1 MSWIPE
7 FDIGL
12 WNAWWFMII
21 YPLQW
26 LAVIIVPKHI
36 AERTSHAPEIIQTRQ
51 DRIMAFLTQGFWI
64 GATLYSIFL
73 PFQIGTGWF
82 WTGLVFFI
90 VGLSVLVLATLAV
103 GDTPKD
109 KPFTSGVYRFSR
121 HPMYLSMF
129 FVYLGV
135 SIAAASWLFFL
146 ITIITF
152 FLQRYQMIKEENSC
166 LKEYGD
172 AYREY
177 MDRTPRWLGI
187 PKIEIK

>member
-1 MSWIPE
+1 MSWIPA
-7 FDIGL
+7 FNIGL
-12 WNAWWFMII
+12 WNAWWFMSI

-36 AERTSHAPEIIQTRQ
+36 AERTSHAPEIIQNRQ

-64 GATLYSIFL
+64 GATLYSIFV
-73 PFQIGTGWF
+73 PFQIGTPWF

-90 VGLSVLVLATLAV
+90 IGLSALVLASLAV
-103 GDTPKD
+103 AATPGD

-121 HPMYLSMF
+121 HPMYLSMIL
-129 FVYLGV
+129 VYLGV

-146 ITIITF
+146 ITVITF
-152 FLQRYQMIKEENSC
+152 FLQRYQAMKEERAC
-166 LKEYGD
+166 LKEYGN

-177 MDRTPRWLGI
+177 MDRTPRWMGI
-187 PKIEIK
+187 PRIEIK